1 MKQTL
6 QSCIITLALCVW
18 NLSEYETGYPT
29 RRKKNALKYTTK
41 AISLIDIEQRILQWQ
56 LQNNKK
62 ERSLKEE
69 NAKTNIHWTGTAADL
84 VEFAYGALETKKFEN
99 GDIDENDL
107 IERLC
112 KLFSFEVKD
121 CYDTFRAIRR
131 RVDSR
136 TLFLDEMKEKLNLR
150 MDNMD
155 NGIFKKKKI
164 RGKSKE

>member
-1 MKQTL
+1 M
-6 QSCIITLALCVW
+6 
-18 NLSEYETGYPT
+18 SEYETYYPI
-29 RRKKNALKYTTK
+29 RREKNALKYTIK
-41 AISLIDIEQRILQWQ
+41 AISLIDIELRILQWQ
-56 LQNNKK
+56 LQYNRK
-62 ERSLKEE
+62 ERILEEE

-99 GDIDENDL
+99 GDIDINL
-107 IERLC
+107 LVKKLC

-131 RVDSR
+131 RVGSR
-136 TLFLDEMKEKLNLR
+136 TLFLDEMIEKLNER

-164 RGKSKE
+164 RRKDK

>member
-1 MKQTL
+1 
-6 QSCIITLALCVW
+6 
-18 NLSEYETGYPT
+18 
-29 RRKKNALKYTTK
+29 
-41 AISLIDIEQRILQWQ
+41 LIEVEQKILQWQ
-56 LQNNKK
+56 LQSNKIQQPTRTNNFT
-62 ERSLKEE
+62 SNLK
-69 NAKTNIHWTGTAADL
+69 WTGTVADL
-84 VEFAYGALETKKFEN
+84 VELAYGALEAKKFNN

-107 IERLC
+107 VERLC

-136 TLFLDEMKEKLNLR
+136 TLFLDEMKEKLNQR
-150 MDNMD
+150 MDDMD